1 MLRRILELRGRLS
14 VMPRRSLVIAG
25 AGLAAV
31 VIIVIIIVLTRQ
43 QKTAHP
49 APTPTPTCTPTHKVV
64 TPAKPTPTPTCTPTA
79 VHTQTPARK
88 VSPTITKSPT
98 ITATATATVPPTATP
113 HPAFVPGPL
122 NGETVSWAVAH
133 RRPVAV
139 MVENYNPDSRPQT
152 GLSSASVVFETVAES
167 GITRFMP
174 VYLENIPPVV
184 GPVRSTRVYYNAW
197 ANGLHAVL
205 VHTGGNDDALAE
217 LFTLHNIAD
226 VNEVKWE
233 DANYNPTVPFFAR
246 SPLRAIPHNMYTYP
260 PKVLAYEKTQRVQLS
275 GNFPDALQHHVPDN
289 IAHRPTGGTL
299 DLSFSSNVSASDPGY
314 NVEYQYDH
322 ATDRY
327 FRFMGGTPQVEPTS
341 GHQLAP
347 SNVVVM
353 LASVTPDPK
362 GGPSNPGAVY
372 VQSIGKNLAYLFR
385 DGKEFKGT
393 WHKSHGGSPLLL
405 LDDSQTTVHVQ
416 SRPDLD

>member
-1 MLRRILELRGRLS
+1 
-14 VMPRRSLVIAG
+14 
-25 AGLAAV
+25 
-31 VIIVIIIVLTRQ
+31 
-43 QKTAHP
+43 
-49 APTPTPTCTPTHKVV
+49 
-64 TPAKPTPTPTCTPTA
+64 
-79 VHTQTPARK
+79 
-88 VSPTITKSPT
+88 
-98 ITATATATVPPTATP
+98 
-113 HPAFVPGPL
+113 
-122 NGETVSWAVAH
+122 
-133 RRPVAV
+133 

-152 GLSSASVVFETVAES
+152 GLSSASIVFETVAES

-217 LFTLHNIAD
+217 LFTLHNVAD

-246 SPLRAIPHNMYTYP
+246 SPERAIPHNMYTYP
-260 PKVLAYEKTQRVQLS
+260 LKVLAYEKTQHVQLS
-275 GNFPDALQHHVPDN
+275 GNFPDALAHHVPDN

-299 DLSFSSNVSASDPGY
+299 DLSFNSNVSASDPGY

-327 FRFMGGTPQVEPTS
+327 LRFMGGAPHIEPAS

-393 WHKSHGGSPLLL
+393 WHKSHGGSPLPL
-405 LDDSQTTVHVQ
+405 LDDHDRPFTFNPGQTWIEVV
-416 SRPDLD
+416 PALAGNMIWKPGK